1 MKEKSW
7 YALRVYYNKVLT
19 CRTLFCSLNDV
30 LKGINPPTSHF
41 PEELQGEPMEYYAP
55 VYQDTFTNNQG
66 KRVVQEHA
74 FIPSLF
80 FLRATQV
87 QAECFEHNLPFK
99 ANLYRKITDPTQ
111 PIRIP
116 EAQMDM
122 FMRVTAGSLEGLE
135 YFDEDAFSWRK
146 GVRVRVTGGRFEGLE
161 GEIKRIDGDKRLV
174 VAIEGICAVATSY
187 IPKCFLERIES

>member
-1 MKEKSW
+1 MEEKSW
-7 YALRVYYNKVLT
+7 YALRIYYNKVIV
-19 CRTLFCSLNDV
+19 CRDIFNIYNNV

-41 PEELQGEPMEYYAP
+41 PEALQGEAMDYYAP
-55 VYQDTFTNNQG
+55 LYEDTVTDGHGNHL
-66 KRVVQEHA
+66 VVERP

-80 FLRATQV
+80 FICSTQQ

-99 ANLYRKITDPTQ
+99 ANLYRQIANSTQ

-116 EAQMDM
+116 TKQMDM
-122 FMRVTAGSLEGLE
+122 FVRVTSGSLEGLD
-135 YFDEDAFSWRK
+135 YLGEDAYAWRK
-146 GVRVRVTGGRFEGLE
+146 GMRVRVTGGRFEGLE

-187 IPKCFLERIES
+187 IPKCFLERI